1 MAHDP
6 HLTDIGLAF
15 QLLCASG
22 ERTFVISREAL
33 DILGR
38 RHGYAM
44 SYLNLY
50 YAHEAII
57 HVVARFLAH
66 EEKSALPILIDAPHF
81 HACETTPLP
90 AHRPLRA
97 RMAA

>member
-15 QLLCASG
+15 QLPCASG

-33 DILGR
+33 DILSR

-44 SYLNLY
+44 SHLNLY

-57 HVVARFLAH
+57 HVVARFLAQ
-66 EEKSALPILIDAPHF
+66 EEKSTLLILIDAPHF
-81 HACETTPLP
+81 HAYETTELP
-90 AHRPLRA
+90 AHRSPRA
-97 RMAA
+97 HMAA